1 MVAGLAA
8 GGLGAA
14 IKYAPKR
21 HVDPFATAT
30 SEDPGDVMPDDDPL
44 PAWAAG
50 QGAGG
55 TAEEEASVP
64 PEASEVR
71 DGRADGTGRRRGRS
85 RGTAGRRS
93 AMRC

>member
-30 SEDPGDVMPDDDPL
+30 AEDPGDVMPDDEPL

-50 QGAGG
+50 QGGG
-55 TAEEEASVP
+55 
-64 PEASEVR
+64 R
-71 DGRADGTGRRRGRS
+71 DGRGGGVRAS
-85 RGTAGRRS
+85 
-93 AMRC
+93 